1 MRPYTPG
8 NPALVAARHAKGWH
22 SQEEFA
28 EAFDL
33 GAQRLGERVAVSPRQ
48 VRRWESAKPGWPHP
62 PARRVLAALFETP
75 VERLGFVPPSVVLPD
90 EAEAAAPDD
99 GAMNRRSFLAS
110 PVAVSIAPPRLPR
123 SPGELLTEPPRD
135 PLDAVRAQLA
145 AHGGPVMPADEL
157 LRAARSA
164 KGHVQACRYG
174 VLLAGLP
181 GLLAAVR
188 GTQNHTDD
196 PRVQHAAVAAYHV
209 AASLLLKRRDAASA
223 WIAADRAARAAH
235 ILDDPAATGSA
246 ARIVVHAMGAVGHHR
261 QAVLHGAD
269 MAHDLTRHL
278 RKDTP
283 ELVSVFGA
291 LLLRA
296 AWAAAETG
304 QAATAAALLADAEQ
318 AAAMLSGDGN
328 HGWTAFGPTNV
339 AVHRVSLALTLGNA
353 GHAVEAARGVD
364 VAGLEVAERRAVFW
378 LDVARA
384 LAACGR
390 TEQAGVAL
398 LTAEEQAPEEI
409 HSRTIARNLTCELV
423 RRDEYGR
430 LPELR
435 SLAVRS
441 GVPL

>member
-1 MRPYTPG
+1 M
-8 NPALVAARHAKGWH
+8 AA
-22 SQEEFA
+22 
-28 EAFDL
+28 
-33 GAQRLGERVAVSPRQ
+33 
-48 VRRWESAKPGWPHP
+48 
-62 PARRVLAALFETP
+62 
-75 VERLGFVPPSVVLPD
+75 
-90 EAEAAAPDD
+90 
-99 GAMNRRSFLAS
+99 
-110 PVAVSIAPPRLPR
+110 SIVPPRLPR
-123 SPGELLTEPPRD
+123 STGELLAEPPPD
-135 PLDAVRAQLA
+135 PLDAVRTELA
-145 AHGGPVMPADEL
+145 AHGGPALPPDEL
-157 LRAARSA
+157 LRVARSA
-164 KGHVQACRYG
+164 KRHMQACRYG

-188 GTQNHTDD
+188 GTQEHTDD
-196 PRVQHAAVAAYHV
+196 PRVQHAAVAAHHV
-209 AASLLLKRRDAASA
+209 AASLLLKRGDPASA

-235 ILDDPAATGSA
+235 ILDDDPTATGSA

-261 QAVLHGAD
+261 QAVRHGAD
-269 MAHDLTRHL
+269 TAHDLTRHL

-296 AWAAAETG
+296 AWAASETG

-318 AAAMLSGDGN
+318 AASMLPGDGN

-353 GHAVEAARGVD
+353 GRAVEAARGVD

-390 TEQAGVAL
+390 TEQAGIAL

-409 HSRTIARNLTCELV
+409 HSRTVARNLTGELV